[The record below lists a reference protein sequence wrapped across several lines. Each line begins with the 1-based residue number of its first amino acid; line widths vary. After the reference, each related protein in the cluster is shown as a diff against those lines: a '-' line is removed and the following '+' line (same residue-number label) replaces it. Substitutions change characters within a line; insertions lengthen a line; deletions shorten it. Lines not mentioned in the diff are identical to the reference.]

1 MTRLTIIGLA
11 LVLATGCAAQT
22 TQAGDDD
29 GNPGP
34 GPVTPEVGAWHYG
47 EVTPL
52 SSTCSTTLQQ
62 ADQPGDFAIDQASVT
77 TFHVI
82 PDDATAPF
90 ACTLSNGAFNC
101 PDRAAFSHDYHPDA
115 DAIVTAH
122 ATASGTFSTSTQ
134 ATGRQDA
141 TVDCTGSACAAV
153 GTLPCS
159 LSVHFAI
166 SAS

>member
-1 MTRLTIIGLA
+1 MSRITLG
-11 LVLATGCAAQT
+11 LVLVFAGCAAE
-22 TQAGDDD
+22 TQGGGTDGGTVSGD
-29 GNPGP
+29 
-34 GPVTPEVGAWHYG
+34 VTPQVGTWHYA

-52 SSTCSTTLQQ
+52 SSTCSTTIEQ
-62 ADQPGDFAIDQASVT
+62 ADQPGDFAIDQASAS

-90 ACTLSNGAFNC
+90 TCTISDGAFNC
-101 PDRAAFSHDYHPDA
+101 PDRAAFSHDYHPTA

-141 TVDCTGSACAAV
+141 TVDCAGSACAAL
-153 GTLPCS
+153 GTIPCS

-166 SAS
+166 SGS

>member
-1 MTRLTIIGLA
+1 MSRITLA
-11 LVLATGCAAQT
+11 LVLAATGCAAQT
-22 TQAGDDD
+22 TQAGNVD
-29 GNPGP
+29 GGT
-34 GPVTPEVGAWHYG
+34 GADVTPKVGAWHYG

-52 SSTCSTTLQQ
+52 SSTCSTTIQQ
-62 ADQPGDFAIDQASVT
+62 ADQPGDFAIDQASAT

-82 PDDATAPF
+82 PDDSTAPF
-90 ACTLSNGAFNC
+90 TCTLSNGAFNC

-141 TVDCTGSACAAV
+141 TVDCTGTACAAL

-166 SAS
+166 SAP